1 MKLGL
6 DSGVFK
12 KMTNKRSRL
21 ILPGAQLSQ
30 EMINLAQELND
41 KYPNL
46 NLAWIPPKDRP
57 GNETQPFAIVQ
68 LDSSGNTI
76 GIIKRLSQLE
86 VHASFIF
93 NWLWENDSQR
103 MDPWKKYLDDMN
115 KAAVE
120 KRKKEKE
127 LNYELAEV
135 VNAVAKSPL
144 HTYRINGHKVG
155 AENEFPTLG
164 LQNASGT

>member
-1 MKLGL
+1 
-6 DSGVFK
+6 
-12 KMTNKRSRL
+12 MTNKRSRL

-46 NLAWIPPKDRP
+46 NLAWIPPEDRP

-68 LDSSGNTI
+68 IDSQGNQVA
-76 GIIKRLSQLE
+76 IIKRLSQLE
-86 VHASFIF
+86 LHGSYVF

-103 MDPWKKYLDDMN
+103 MDPWKKYLEDMN
-115 KAAVE
+115 NAEIE

-127 LNYELAEV
+127 LNYELADV
-135 VNAVAKSPL
+135 VNTVARSNK
-144 HTYRINGHKVG
+144 HTFKINGHKIG
-155 AENEFPTLG
+155 ADNHYPTLG
-164 LQNASGT
+164 LMENASGAEK